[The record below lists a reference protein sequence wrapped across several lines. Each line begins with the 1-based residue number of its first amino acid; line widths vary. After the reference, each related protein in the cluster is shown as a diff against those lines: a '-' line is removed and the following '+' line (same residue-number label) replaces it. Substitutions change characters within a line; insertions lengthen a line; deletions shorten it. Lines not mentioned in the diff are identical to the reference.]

1 MAEHKENL
9 KQMDE
14 ESKEM
19 EEVLAKSGAEEQKRL
34 ERQQHK
40 EQAEQAEYFKKTVS
54 ISDPSQSNS
63 FILIQTPGAEM
74 LFSTVI
80 FGPAG

>member
-1 MAEHKENL
+1 MAEHQENL

-63 FILIQTPGAEM
+63 FILI
-74 LFSTVI
+74 
-80 FGPAG
+80 

>member
-1 MAEHKENL
+1 MCQNFRRSLAEHKENL

-34 ERQQHK
+34 ERQKHK
-40 EQAEQAEYFKKTVS
+40 EQVALSEHYKNTVS
-54 ISDPSQSNS
+54 ISDPSPST
-63 FILIQTPGAEM
+63 QTA
-74 LFSTVI
+74 LYFTVL
-80 FGPAG
+80 GLAVG